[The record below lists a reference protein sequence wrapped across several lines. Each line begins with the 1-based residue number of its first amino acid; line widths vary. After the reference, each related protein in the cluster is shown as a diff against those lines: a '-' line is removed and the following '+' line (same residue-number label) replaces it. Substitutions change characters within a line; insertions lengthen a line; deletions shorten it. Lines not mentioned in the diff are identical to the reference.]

1 MRRSTALWLAW
12 PTSAPDRVR
21 LGLVA
26 LSVTAAGAL
35 LIAAAKIPRIPGDGN
50 ASIGPID
57 DALAAYVAEP
67 GLRPGSILAAVLL
80 CVPVLAL
87 ALQALRVGSVA
98 RDRRLAALR
107 LAGATPGDVR
117 VVAMA
122 EAGGA
127 ALAGGLLAGPAFLVL
142 WLVLGVLPPSGL
154 QLVPTPDLLD
164 LPVWFGLALLAGLAG
179 AGAGAFVQGR
189 VASGPLGVRRRG
201 RSVGPGRLSLAA
213 LLAGFGL
220 LLAGPFFLPA
230 AIFVAVVPGALLVAL
245 AGGPR
250 FVRLRGRRLARR
262 EGARDLLAGRRL
274 EADPQS
280 PGRVAGVLL
289 ICGMALG
296 LDAGLVAGIVAGADA
311 NQYDLTFY
319 LTGMGLASAA
329 ILVAAGVAVLTLL
342 VGSADQLLDGR
353 RPLAS
358 LAALGTGEAELASV
372 LARQLS
378 AVAVP
383 AVVVGVVVG
392 SLAGLLGLSGFFDP
406 AVLLALTVL
415 LAALAGGAVRLVTR
429 LVVRL
434 LRPALRAAIAPENL
448 RVA

>member
-1 MRRSTALWLAW
+1 MRRSTVLWLAW
-12 PTSAPDRVR
+12 PASLADRIR

-26 LSVTAAGAL
+26 LSVAAAGAL
-35 LIAAAKIPRIPGDGN
+35 LIAAAKIPRIPADETNGRTLIAD
-50 ASIGPID
+50 P
-57 DALAAYVAEP
+57 LAAYVAEP

-98 RDRRLAALR
+98 RDRRLATLR

-117 VVAMA
+117 AVAVA

-127 ALAGGLLAGPAFLVL
+127 ALAGGLLAGPAFLLL
-142 WLVLGVLPPSGL
+142 WVALGVLPPSGL
-154 QLVPTPDLLD
+154 QLVPTPEPLD
-164 LPVWFGLALLAGLAG
+164 LAVWLGVALLAGLAG
-179 AGAGAFVQGR
+179 AAAGAVVQGR

-201 RSVGPGRLSLAA
+201 REAGPGRGSLVA
-213 LLAGFGL
+213 LLAGFAL
-220 LLAGPFFLPA
+220 LLAGPFLLPA

-250 FVRLRGRRLARR
+250 FVRFRGRRLTERG
-262 EGARDLLAGRRL
+262 GARDLLAGRRL
-274 EADPQS
+274 EADPGS

-289 ICGMALG
+289 ICGLALG
-296 LDAGLVAGIVAGADA
+296 LDAGLIAGVLAGADD
-311 NQYDLTFY
+311 NLFDPSFY
-319 LTGMGLASAA
+319 LTGTGLAGVA

-342 VGSADQLLDGR
+342 VGAADQLLDGR

-358 LAALGTGEAELASV
+358 LAALGTDEAELARV
-372 LARQLS
+372 LGRQLS

-383 AVVVGVVVG
+383 AVVLGVVAG
-392 SLAGLLGLSGFFDP
+392 GLAGMLGLSELFNP
-406 AVLLALTVL
+406 AIVIAPTLL
-415 LAALAGGAVRLVTR
+415 LAALAGGAVLLVTR
-429 LVVRL
+429 LAVRL
-434 LRPALRAAIAPENL
+434 LRPALRAAVAPENL

>member
-1 MRRSTALWLAW
+1 M
-12 PTSAPDRVR
+12 
-21 LGLVA
+21 
-26 LSVTAAGAL
+26 
-35 LIAAAKIPRIPGDGN
+35 
-50 ASIGPID
+50 
-57 DALAAYVAEP
+57 
-67 GLRPGSILAAVLL
+67 
-80 CVPVLAL
+80 
-87 ALQALRVGSVA
+87 
-98 RDRRLAALR
+98 
-107 LAGATPGDVR
+107 
-117 VVAMA
+117 
-122 EAGGA
+122 
-127 ALAGGLLAGPAFLVL
+127 
-142 WLVLGVLPPSGL
+142 
-154 QLVPTPDLLD
+154 
-164 LPVWFGLALLAGLAG
+164 
-179 AGAGAFVQGR
+179 
-189 VASGPLGVRRRG
+189 RRRG

-220 LLAGPFFLPA
+220 LLVGPFFLPA

-262 EGARDLLAGRRL
+262 EGAGDLLAGRRL
-274 EADPQS
+274 EAEPQS

-296 LDAGLVAGIVAGADA
+296 LDAGLVAGIGAGADA

-319 LTGMGLASAA
+319 LTGTGLAGAA

-342 VGSADQLLDGR
+342 VGAADQLLDGR

-358 LAALGTGEAELASV
+358 LAALGTNEAEIAGV
-372 LARQLS
+372 LGRQLS

-392 SLAGLLGLSGFFDP
+392 GLAGLVRLSGFFDP

>member
-1 MRRSTALWLAW
+1 MRRSTVLWLAW
-12 PTSAPDRVR
+12 PASLPDRIR

-26 LSVTAAGAL
+26 LSVAAAGAL
-35 LIAAAKIPRIPGDGN
+35 LIAAAKLPRIPVDATNGRTM
-50 ASIGPID
+50 ID
-57 DALAAYVAEP
+57 DPLASYVAEP

-117 VVAMA
+117 VVAVA

-127 ALAGGLLAGPAFLVL
+127 ALAGGLLAGPAFLLL
-142 WLVLGVLPPSGL
+142 WVAVGVLPPSGL
-154 QLVPTPDLLD
+154 QLVPTPELLD
-164 LPVWFGLALLAGLAG
+164 LPVWLGVALLAGLAG
-179 AGAGAFVQGR
+179 AAAGAVVQGR

-201 RSVGPGRLSLAA
+201 REAGPGRGSLVALFA
-213 LLAGFGL
+213 GFALLLAGFL
-220 LLAGPFFLPA
+220 LPA
-230 AIFVAVVPGALLVAL
+230 AFFVAVVPGALLVAL

-250 FVRLRGRRLARR
+250 FVRFRGRRLTERG
-262 EGARDLLAGRRL
+262 GARDLLAGRRL
-274 EADPQS
+274 EADPGS

-289 ICGMALG
+289 ICGLALG
-296 LDAGLVAGIVAGADA
+296 LDAGLIAGVVAGADGL
-311 NQYDLTFY
+311 YDPSFY
-319 LTGMGLASAA
+319 LTGTGLAGVA

-342 VGSADQLLDGR
+342 VGAADQLLDGR

-358 LAALGTGEAELASV
+358 LAALGTDEAELARV
-372 LARQLS
+372 LGRQLS

-383 AVVVGVVVG
+383 AVVLGVSAG
-392 SLAGLLGLSGFFDP
+392 GLAGTLGLSGLFDP
-406 AVLLALTVL
+406 AIVIAPTLL
-415 LAALAGGAVRLVTR
+415 LAALAGGAVLLVTR
-429 LVVRL
+429 LAVRL
-434 LRPALRAAIAPENL
+434 LRPALRAAITPENL